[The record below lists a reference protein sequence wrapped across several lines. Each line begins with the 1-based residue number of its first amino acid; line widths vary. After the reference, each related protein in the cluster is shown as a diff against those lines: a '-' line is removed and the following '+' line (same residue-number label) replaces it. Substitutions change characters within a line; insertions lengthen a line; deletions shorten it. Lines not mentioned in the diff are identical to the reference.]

1 MRLRDRIRSRDR
13 LNRQYRN
20 ASAYGGYKLTS
31 ETLREEATNGHIW
44 VYGDHRKY
52 DAGPNTPSLDGQR
65 LDLFRWNPTATY
77 DGWVR
82 DTYKVYGKH

>member
-1 MRLRDRIRSRDR
+1 MTHESIC
-13 LNRQYRN
+13 
-20 ASAYGGYKLTS
+20 K
-31 ETLREEATNGHIW
+31 EATDGKIW
-44 VYGDHRKY
+44 IYGDQRKF

-65 LDLFRWNPTATY
+65 LGLFRWNPTATY

>member
-1 MRLRDRIRSRDR
+1 MRLRDRLRSEDR
-13 LNRQYRN
+13 LSRKYRG
-20 ASAYGGYKLTS
+20 AHAYGGFKLTRD
-31 ETLREEATNGHIW
+31 TIREEVTDGRLW
-44 VYGDHRKY
+44 VLGDQRKY

-82 DTYKVYGKH
+82 DTYKVYGKR